1 MRRTLSR
8 TRSEAPF
15 LFSERGSLSLTRA
28 LTNVGGG
35 GTALGDGDQHTS
47 LTLRGEHALRGA
59 LSDCDGDGATLNG
72 GGGLT
77 LTRCSMREANLTGDV
92 GGRWDVVDAT
102 GATVTG
108 SAPGGSFSLVSF
120 RDGALTDGDF
130 TGATFVLCDFSGVAL
145 SGLNLSG
152 CRFVGCDFSDAWL
165 ADVDVSGADLRGCT
179 FRGAGIASSLA
190 GADVTGA
197 DFRGASGLDE
207 AALTA
212 LKGAGARTGAALLV
226 GLWSKVLMKE
236 PSLQAHRRVRKA
248 VSGTWAAFAIALPV
262 IFFARA
268 AMSPA
273 EPDYGPD
280 MRQSYEAPEEP
291 EAE

>member
-1 MRRTLSR
+1 MPSRRDEEWR
-8 TRSEAPF
+8 FA
-15 LFSERGSLSLTRA
+15 
-28 LTNVGGG
+28 N
-35 GTALGDGDQHTS
+35 
-47 LTLRGEHALRGA
+47 LRHLDFEGAQLPDPQSMGEH
-59 LSDCDGDGATLNG
+59 
-72 GGGLT
+72 
-77 LTRCSMREANLTGDV
+77 
-92 GGRWDVVDAT
+92 
-102 GATVTG
+102 
-108 SAPGGSFSLVSF
+108 
-120 RDGALTDGDF
+120 
-130 TGATFVLCDFSGVAL
+130 
-145 SGLNLSG
+145 
-152 CRFVGCDFSDAWL
+152 
-165 ADVDVSGADLRGCT
+165 
-179 FRGAGIASSLA
+179 
-190 GADVTGA
+190 
-197 DFRGASGLDE
+197 RGASGLDE

-212 LKGAGARTGAALLV
+212 LKGDGARTGAALLV